1 MSDEE
6 EDQPT
11 QYTTYVAQEDT
22 APAGDSIN
30 RTYSLPPNTT
40 NCYVMFNNPIYSHE
54 ALDTYRITL
63 DGVDLTNRDVKV
75 KSGLHYDLISS
86 VFMNRGQAVGSTEE
100 RMYDAL
106 KRFDEAGESQSIVVV
121 MFPVKLKNS
130 NTQLGLEL
138 NGTALSG
145 KIIVYSEVVKEL

>member
-1 MSDEE
+1 
-6 EDQPT
+6 
-11 QYTTYVAQEDT
+11 
-22 APAGDSIN
+22 
-30 RTYSLPPNTT
+30 
-40 NCYVMFNNPIYSHE
+40 
-54 ALDTYRITL
+54 
-63 DGVDLTNRDVKV
+63 
-75 KSGLHYDLISS
+75 
-86 VFMNRGQAVGSTEE
+86 
-100 RMYDAL
+100 MYDAL